1 MINLSIMAGN
11 IDIPELNKST
21 FDNSLERNWHNLS
34 LKKKKKKK
42 SSLWLIDDTIFNIQ
56 YTISNCLYQSPNTGG
71 LRFPWTPS
79 LNSDLN
85 TDHGKTLRDRDHH
98 GY

>member
-21 FDNSLERNWHNLS
+21 FDNSLENNWHNLS
-34 LKKKKKKK
+34 LKKK
-42 SSLWLIDDTIFNIQ
+42 SSLWMIDDTIVNIQ
-56 YTISNCLYQSPNTGG
+56 STISNCLYQSPNTGG

-85 TDHGKTLRDRDHH
+85 TDHGKTLTKITM